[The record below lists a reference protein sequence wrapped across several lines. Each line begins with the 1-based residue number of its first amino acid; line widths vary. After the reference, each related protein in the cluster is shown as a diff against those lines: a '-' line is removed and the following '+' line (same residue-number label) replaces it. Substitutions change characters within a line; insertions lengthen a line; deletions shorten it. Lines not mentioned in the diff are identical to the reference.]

1 MQNPFYTLT
10 PDIRQLT
17 PQQFASDQ
25 QFSTFPHPRN
35 AAKLVPRALFQEQQ
49 QISKSKSFST
59 RTKNKKHFQ
68 IPLQKCHSFKFQ
80 TAESYFQPI
89 KNIHEENLMKNGYQS
104 DVGNYSR
111 DCHTKR
117 DRHKTPSR
125 HGPLILRRPSD
136 QEKFQ
141 ENLQFHENVQN
152 SVRLQYPQPL
162 YAQKSANNVKK
173 NGVVYA
179 DLDMEQ
185 KSDKKKIEQ
194 DIKKLK
200 KARTEYATL
209 KFNDVGQ
216 EIDV

>member
-1 MQNPFYTLT
+1 M
-10 PDIRQLT
+10 
-17 PQQFASDQ
+17 
-25 QFSTFPHPRN
+25 
-35 AAKLVPRALFQEQQ
+35 KLVPRALFQDQ
-49 QISKSKSFST
+49 QISKSKSFSS

-104 DVGNYSR
+104 DYGPNYSR
-111 DCHTKR
+111 DCQNKR
-117 DRHKTPSR
+117 ERHKTPSR

-136 QEKFQ
+136 TEKFQ

-152 SVRLQYPQPL
+152 SVQLQYPQPL
-162 YAQKSANNVKK
+162 YAHKSSGAKK

-179 DLDMEQ
+179 DLDMKT
-185 KSDKKKIEQ
+185 KSDKKRGEQ
-194 DIKKLK
+194 DFKKLQK
-200 KARTEYATL
+200 SRTEYATL